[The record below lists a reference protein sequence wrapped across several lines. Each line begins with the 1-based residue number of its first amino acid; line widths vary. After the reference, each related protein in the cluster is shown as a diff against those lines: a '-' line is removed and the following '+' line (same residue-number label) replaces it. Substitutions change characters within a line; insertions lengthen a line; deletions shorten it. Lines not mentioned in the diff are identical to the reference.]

1 MHNPFKKIGPSLSSP
16 EKKNVPRKQ
25 DTPSE
30 EELFTRAMQDV
41 APLRGS
47 GREIAPVARSSKNRP
62 SAPPVS
68 PSFGELLEKNIQFDL
83 ESTHEYIQGNI
94 RGLNQKT
101 FRRLKAGAFSVEA
114 HLDLHGHTLDQA
126 RISFLDF
133 LRETYLQGMRCIL
146 IIPGRGKN
154 SPLEM
159 GILRQ
164 GVQSWLT
171 RDPVK
176 RIVLAFCTAQPRHG
190 GAGALYVLLRKHKKG
205 QGKILWDKIFFDKQ

>member
-1 MHNPFKKIGPSLSSP
+1 
-16 EKKNVPRKQ
+16 
-25 DTPSE
+25 
-30 EELFTRAMQDV
+30 MQDV

-47 GREIAPVARSSKNRP
+47 GREIAPIPPSPTNRP
-62 SAPPVS
+62 TAPPS
-68 PSFGELLEKNIQFDL
+68 PSFSELLEKNIQFDL
-83 ESTHEYIQGNI
+83 ESTHEFIQGQI
-94 RGLNQKT
+94 RGLNPKT
-101 FRRLKAGAFSVEA
+101 FRKLKGGSLSVEA

-133 LRETYLQGMRCIL
+133 MRETYLQGMRCVL

-154 SPLEM
+154 SPLGM

-190 GAGALYVLLRKHKKG
+190 GAGALYVLLRKHKKS
-205 QGKILWDKIFFDKQ
+205 QGKIFWDKIFFAKQ

>member
-1 MHNPFKKIGPSLSSP
+1 MHNPFKKIGSSLSSP
-16 EKKNVPRKQ
+16 EKKEVSRKQ
-25 DTPSE
+25 NKPTE

-41 APLRGS
+41 APLQGS
-47 GREIAPVARSSKNRP
+47 GRDIAPKPSPGKKRP
-62 SAPPVS
+62 QIKTTA
-68 PSFGELLEKNIQFDL
+68 SFSELLEKNIQFDL

-101 FRRLKAGAFSVEA
+101 FRKLKAGTFSVEA

-133 LRETYLQGMRCIL
+133 MRETYLKGMRCVL

-154 SPLEM
+154 SPLGM

-205 QGKILWDKIFFDKQ
+205 QGKIFWDKLFFDKK